1 MYHKVI
7 VVGNLGRDPEMR
19 YTPDGTPVATFSLAT
34 NRRWTNPDG
43 TPGEE
48 TIWFRVT
55 CWRRL
60 AETVTEYLAK
70 GRTVLVEG
78 RLQPDRATGGPRV
91 YQKQDGTYGAAYELT
106 AETVRFLGGRGE
118 VTNGAETM
126 TAPVASAS
134 PVVSAAPMTLHEVS
148 ADYGYV
154 SPEDEEI
161 PF

>member
-43 TPGEE
+43 SSGEE

-78 RLQPDRATGGPRV
+78 RLQPDRTTGGPRV
-91 YQKQDGTYGAAYELT
+91 YQRQDGTYGAAYEIT
-106 AETVRFLGGRGE
+106 AETVRFLGGRGD
-118 VTNGAETM
+118 M
-126 TAPVASAS
+126 PVANETPHGVPAS
-134 PVVSAAPMTLHEVS
+134 VTPTPTVVAESG

-154 SPEDEEI
+154 APEDEDI

>member
-1 MYHKVI
+1 MYHKII
-7 VVGNLGRDPEMR
+7 VVGNLGRDPEIR

-43 TPGEE
+43 SSGEE

-78 RLQPDRATGGPRV
+78 RLQPDRTTGSPRV
-91 YQKQDGTYGAAYELT
+91 YQRQDGTWGAAYEIT

-118 VTNGAETM
+118 SVTASGEPLPAATAASVPGPAILAESSL
-126 TAPVASAS
+126 A
-134 PVVSAAPMTLHEVS
+134 
-148 ADYGYV
+148 YGYTA
-154 SPEDEEI
+154 PEDEDI